1 MQRLLDIKR
10 TQLQLVVDRGYQ
22 VPIEESNISL
32 MTIEEF
38 AAYVSNIAAANKIA
52 PRAALSRYYEDK
64 DASGVVRRTM
74 LVFFGGKTEA
84 QQKQVSA
91 DVVRRFIQAVQSYN
105 VTEAV
110 LIVDAPLSS
119 TANNELNALT
129 LVRWQIFNDSDL
141 TYNPT
146 RHVDTPR
153 HELLEPGAARELL
166 REMKV
171 DVSKLLIIKANDP
184 VIRYYGWPVGGIVRV
199 HRNDR
204 SVSILA
210 PKSVNYRIITD

>member
-1 MQRLLDIKR
+1 MQRLFDIKK
-10 TQLQLVVDRGYQ
+10 TQIQLVLDRGYQ
-22 VPIEESNISL
+22 VPPEESGIPT

-38 AAYVSNIAAANKIA
+38 AVYVNTIATANKIA

-64 DASGVVRRTM
+64 DETGAVRRTM
-74 LVFFGGKTEA
+74 LVFFGGKTEP

-91 DVVRRFIQAVQSYN
+91 DVVRRFIQSVQAYN

-119 TANNELNALT
+119 TGNNELNALT

-166 REMKV
+166 RDMKV
-171 DVSKLLIIKANDP
+171 DVSKLLIIKSNDP
-184 VIRYYGWPVGGIVRV
+184 VIRYYGWPIGGIVRV